1 VSKMDIKT
9 LIGAGDKTMA
19 FTLPFA
25 LAGIIL
31 NILYPQIFL
40 LNYGLVSIITGI
52 VFLALGIPF
61 WLAAVVQMI
70 QYVPKNRLIT
80 KGPFSILLHPIYTSV
95 AILIIPGLGFIF
107 SSWVGA
113 AIGVIL
119 YIISRIFRV
128 REEQKL
134 NGIFGTEY
142 QAYRLNVL
150 IPWL

>member
-1 VSKMDIKT
+1 MDIKT